1 MVRVFT
7 FIFILLIAALPAQN
21 PLSDMEKFKQVKPR
35 EIGPAGMSGRVT
47 AIDVQNSEPDVIYVG
62 AASGGVWRSTNG
74 GIDWQP
80 LFDEQPTQN
89 IGALA
94 LDQSNP
100 DVIWVGTGEGNPR
113 NSQNSGNGVYKSL
126 DGGKNWKHVGLK
138 NTHTIHRLIID
149 PRNSD
154 VVYAASLGSAW
165 GENEERGVFKT
176 SDGGKTWKK
185 VLYVDAETGCAD
197 LVMDPVN
204 PNKLIAAMWEY
215 RRWPWF
221 FKSGGPGSGLYVSF
235 DGGETWEKR
244 TEDDGL
250 PKGDLGRMGLAIAP
264 SEPQVVYALIEAK
277 KNGLYR
283 SEDGGFKWKL
293 VADKNIGNRPFYY
306 ADIFVDPVNENRL
319 YNLHSIVTVSND
331 GGKTFENLVPWSKD
345 IHPDHHAWWVHPQ
358 DPDYLIDGN
367 DGGLAISR
375 DRGKTWRFVENLPLA
390 QFYHIEVD
398 RDLPYNLYGGMQDN
412 GSWAGPSWVWRRDGI
427 RNSYWQEVSFG
438 DGFDVVPDPQNNRY
452 GYSMWQGGNLLRYDR
467 ETGDNVYIRPAHPE
481 DVTLRFNWNAAIAV
495 DPFEPNTVY
504 YGSQFVHKSS
514 DRGMSWTIISP
525 DLTTNDPE
533 KQKQLESGG
542 LTYDVTE
549 AENNT
554 TIITIEPNPIEQGV
568 IWVGTDDGYVQL
580 TRDGGKSWS
589 NLSDALPGAPKEA
602 WIPHIH
608 ASQHNAG
615 EAFVVLNNYRNND
628 WKPYL
633 YHTNDFGKS
642 WKRLVDEEDMPG
654 YTLSVVQDSE
664 VPGLIFLGTEY
675 GLYISMDYG
684 KSWQQWTQGYPAVS
698 TMDLAL
704 QPDEHDLVIGT
715 FGRAAYIFDDIR
727 YLRHLA
733 TTPEALKT
741 PLKMMPVN
749 DAWLVSYQQP
759 EGTRFKGQAEFSGP
773 NQPFGAMLT
782 FIANTDSSKEDG
794 KTIGD
799 SLIIEVFDKESKR
812 VRMFRRKAEEGV
824 NRTTWDLRQAGVR
837 WPQTKKP
844 EKSAQE
850 PSGIT
855 VLPGTYKI
863 RVTYGDYRDSAMV
876 EVKFD
881 PREDLSMQELQ
892 KREAIV
898 NEFYAR
904 VEKATEIA
912 DKIRLAKE
920 NMARIDERLKSLPGE
935 QADSLKK
942 QSKALSD
949 TLQALLEDVI
959 DKEYKGINEDPEALR
974 NVMSYVNAY
983 ATWAWDVP
991 YQMARIYMQ
1000 ETDQKLERI
1009 RSTLNTILQSDWPAF
1024 REAVEESELSFFDE
1038 IGPVE
1043 KNNGGE

>member
-7 FIFILLIAALPAQN
+7 FIFVLLIAALPAQN
-21 PLSDMEKFKQVKPR
+21 PLSDMEKFKQVEPR

-47 AIDVQNSEPDVIYVG
+47 AIDVQISEPDVIYVG

-126 DGGKNWKHVGLK
+126 DGGKNWKHVGLE

-185 VLYVDAETGCAD
+185 VLYVDAKTGCAD

-264 SEPQVVYALIEAK
+264 SEPQIVYALIEAK

-375 DRGKTWRFVENLPLA
+375 DRGKTWRFVENLPFA

-398 RDLPYNLYGGMQDN
+398 RGLPYNLYGGMQDN

-481 DVTLRFNWNAAIAV
+481 NVTLRFNWNAAVAV

-514 DRGMSWTIISP
+514 DQGMSWTIISP

-554 TIITIEPNPIEQGV
+554 TIITIEPSPVEQGV
-568 IWVGTDDGYVQL
+568 VWVGTDDGFVQL

-628 WKPYL
+628 WQPYL

-654 YTLSVVQDSE
+654 YTLSVVQDSG

-733 TTPEALKT
+733 TTPGALKT

-794 KTIGD
+794 KTTGD
-799 SLIIEVFDKESKR
+799 SLIIEVFDNESKR
-812 VRMFRRKAEEGV
+812 VRMFCRKAEEGV

-876 EVKFD
+876 NVKFD
-881 PREDLSMQELQ
+881 PREELNMEELQ

-898 NEFYAR
+898 KEFYGR

-920 NMARIDERLKSLPGE
+920 NVGRIDERLKSLPAE

-983 ATWAWDVP
+983 TTWAWDVP
-991 YQMARIYMQ
+991 YQMAHVYMQ

-1024 REAVEESELSFFDE
+1024 REAVEKSELSFFDE
-1038 IGPVE
+1038 IKPVE
-1043 KNNGGE
+1043 KNDGGE